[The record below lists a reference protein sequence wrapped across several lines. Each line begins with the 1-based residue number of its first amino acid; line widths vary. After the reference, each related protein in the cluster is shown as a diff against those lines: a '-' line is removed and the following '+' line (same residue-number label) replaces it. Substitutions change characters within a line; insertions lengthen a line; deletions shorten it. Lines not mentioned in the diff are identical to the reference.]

1 MPPVEKSQSA
11 GTATA
16 KVDTPENVKA
26 VELTKADAAKAVKR
40 EVPVL
45 DKEGKATEETKAIK
59 VAPEEVLDWA
69 VRGNVVTVV
78 TVDGQKLVGEL

>member
-40 EVPVL
+40 EVPVF
-45 DKEGKATEETKAIK
+45 DKDGKPNGETKAIK
-59 VAPEEVLDWA
+59 VAEEEVLDWA

>member
-16 KVDTPENVKA
+16 QVDTPDNAKA
-26 VELTKADAAKAVKR
+26 VKVTKAEAAKAVKR
-40 EVPVL
+40 EVPVF
-45 DKEGKATEETKAIK
+45 DKEGKPTNETKAIK
-59 VAPEEVLDWA
+59 VSEEEVLDWA